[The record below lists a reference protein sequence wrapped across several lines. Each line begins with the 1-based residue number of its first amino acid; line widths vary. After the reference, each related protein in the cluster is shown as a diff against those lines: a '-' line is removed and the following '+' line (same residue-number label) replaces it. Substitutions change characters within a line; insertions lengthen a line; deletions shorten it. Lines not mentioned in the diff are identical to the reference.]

1 MPSPASP
8 TRLLPGFAV
17 TGAVALTA
25 WAGDRLEQAILGH
38 PVLDALVLAI
48 LFGIAVRAA
57 WTPGERFAP
66 GIDLAAKQLLE
77 LAIVLLGASVDLQQ
91 VLRGGPALLGGIA
104 ATVAVVLVAGTWI
117 GQRMGLEPV
126 HATLVACGNAICGNS
141 AIAALA
147 PIIGAR
153 KEQVA
158 SAIAF
163 TAVIGVAVILLLPA
177 LIPLAGLDHY
187 QYGVVAG
194 LTVYS
199 VPQVLAAA
207 FPVSALS
214 GEVGTLVKLV
224 RVLMLGP
231 VLLLF
236 ALMAGWRRRDGTA
249 ATRPTLGQVLP
260 WFVAGFMALAALRS
274 AGALPGELATP
285 LRTASQWLTLLAMAA
300 LGLGVD
306 VRDLRRAGPPV
317 VLTVAASLVILVG
330 LSVAVARVAL
340 RP

>member
-1 MPSPASP
+1 MAPPAP
-8 TRLLPGFAV
+8 PARPLPGLAV
-17 TGAVALTA
+17 TGAIALAA
-25 WAGDRLEQAILGH
+25 WAGDHLERALVGH

-48 LFGIAVRAA
+48 LLGIAVRAA
-57 WTPGERFAP
+57 WTPGTRFSP
-66 GIDLAAKQLLE
+66 GIDLAGKQFLE

-104 ATVAVVLVAGTWI
+104 LTVVVVLVAGTWI
-117 GQRMGLEPV
+117 GQRAGLEPV

-153 KEQVA
+153 REQVA

-163 TAVIGVAVILLLPA
+163 TAVIGVGVILLLPA

-231 VLLLF
+231 VLVLF
-236 ALMAGWRRRDGTA
+236 ALLAGWRRHGAPA
-249 ATRPTLGQVLP
+249 AARPTLGQVLP
-260 WFVAGFMALAALRS
+260 WFVGGFVALAALRS
-274 AGALPGELATP
+274 TGALPPALAAP
-285 LRTASQWLTLLAMAA
+285 LRLASQWLTLLAMAA
-300 LGLGVD
+300 LGVGVD
-306 VRDLRRAGPPV
+306 LRDLRRAGPPV
-317 VLTVAASLVILVG
+317 VLTVVASLLV
-330 LSVAVARVAL
+330 LVALAVTVARLAL
-340 RP
+340 HP